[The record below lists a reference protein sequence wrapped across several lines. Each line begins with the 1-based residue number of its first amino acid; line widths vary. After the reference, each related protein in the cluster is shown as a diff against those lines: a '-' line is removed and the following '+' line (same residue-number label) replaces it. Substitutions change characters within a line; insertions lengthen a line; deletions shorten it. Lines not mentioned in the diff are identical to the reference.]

1 MKTMILLLMIIF
13 SPVLS
18 KESKEEKFVLSNENG
33 KWEINVLEENW
44 IPIKVPSNAHEYISS
59 SSFWLRYT
67 FEYPFE
73 NTHQLSLFLGT
84 ISDRDKTY
92 LNGIYIGGMGEFG
105 SRLPQAY
112 DRERIYNI
120 PFGVLQKGENVL
132 LIKVESYFPYESGLL
147 TDTPIIAKTEFL
159 QAEFYSRNYQK
170 LIFLF
175 VYLIAGFY
183 FVFLFIRR
191 KKDYS
196 NLLFALSSFGVV
208 VYQFLRNQLK
218 FELGVSFLEL
228 KRWEYISLCLSIPF
242 YCNFVYHF
250 FEPDPKTPNSMKKV
264 FIYNKIDLLNK
275 IISYYF
281 KAPLLNTLNIISL
294 ILVCFYLISNE
305 VLLFDKVNKNFMQ
318 PIFFIYC
325 SYVLY
330 FLFQKTREK
339 NKDALYMFTATVV
352 LVISVF
358 TDILSDRGYFNFP
371 RTVGYAFLTYE
382 ISIALILANKTVR
395 LHNEV
400 EELNEKLEQKVEERT
415 NELNQSLQEI
425 KELKLQQDADYFLT
439 TLLLNPLLKN
449 ENKSENVKSEFYL
462 SQKKK
467 FEFRKKFFE
476 IGGDVNLTSNI
487 CLEGKQYTVFI
498 NGDAMGKSIQ
508 GAGGALV
515 FGVIFKS
522 ILMRS
527 NIYSFKGVYP
537 ERWLKDVF
545 FELQTAFETF
555 SGSMFISLVLGLIE
569 DKTGLLY
576 YINAEHPKT
585 VLLRNGKASF
595 LENEQTLRKLGIPG
609 NEEIFKVFTF
619 LLENGDILFA
629 GSDGRDDLIT
639 GEIDGVKIYNED
651 EFLFLRKVE
660 DSKGDLKTLIHLI
673 QTTGE
678 ITDDFSLLKIEYKN
692 PEIKKKKIV
701 FSNLVKNLYTN
712 DKTTEEHSVIEK
724 VYIMKALYRIMP
736 TNEFA
741 NYTLALHY
749 YRNREFPTALKHVLL
764 YNQTKPDSISLL
776 YLEAKLQM
784 LCKNFEE
791 SLKTLEKLKLRDP
804 HYKKAK
810 KLTEKLEGHY
820 KKNPIPTEI
829 TLVTYKASRN
839 GIKENAL

>member
-1 MKTMILLLMIIF
+1 
-13 SPVLS
+13 
-18 KESKEEKFVLSNENG
+18 
-33 KWEINVLEENW
+33 
-44 IPIKVPSNAHEYISS
+44 
-59 SSFWLRYT
+59 
-67 FEYPFE
+67 
-73 NTHQLSLFLGT
+73 
-84 ISDRDKTY
+84 
-92 LNGIYIGGMGEFG
+92 
-105 SRLPQAY
+105 
-112 DRERIYNI
+112 
-120 PFGVLQKGENVL
+120 
-132 LIKVESYFPYESGLL
+132 
-147 TDTPIIAKTEFL
+147 
-159 QAEFYSRNYQK
+159 
-170 LIFLF
+170 
-175 VYLIAGFY
+175 
-183 FVFLFIRR
+183 
-191 KKDYS
+191 
-196 NLLFALSSFGVV
+196 
-208 VYQFLRNQLK
+208 
-218 FELGVSFLEL
+218 
-228 KRWEYISLCLSIPF
+228 
-242 YCNFVYHF
+242 
-250 FEPDPKTPNSMKKV
+250 
-264 FIYNKIDLLNK
+264 
-275 IISYYF
+275 
-281 KAPLLNTLNIISL
+281 
-294 ILVCFYLISNE
+294 
-305 VLLFDKVNKNFMQ
+305 
-318 PIFFIYC
+318 
-325 SYVLY
+325 
-330 FLFQKTREK
+330 
-339 NKDALYMFTATVV
+339 
-352 LVISVF
+352 
-358 TDILSDRGYFNFP
+358 
-371 RTVGYAFLTYE
+371 
-382 ISIALILANKTVR
+382 
-395 LHNEV
+395 
-400 EELNEKLEQKVEERT
+400 
-415 NELNQSLQEI
+415 
-425 KELKLQQDADYFLT
+425 
-439 TLLLNPLLKN
+439 
-449 ENKSENVKSEFYL
+449 
-462 SQKKK
+462 
-467 FEFRKKFFE
+467 
-476 IGGDVNLTSNI
+476 
-487 CLEGKQYTVFI
+487 
-498 NGDAMGKSIQ
+498 
-508 GAGGALV
+508 
-515 FGVIFKS
+515 
-522 ILMRS
+522 
-527 NIYSFKGVYP
+527 
-537 ERWLKDVF
+537 VF

-791 SLKTLEKLKLRDP
+791 SLKTLEKLRLRDP